1 MMSVGRELK
10 RRGRAI
16 VAPLLFLSLTGYF
29 GWSATQGDRGL
40 NGYER
45 HHAALVAANNDL
57 ARADADRTVW
67 EVRVASLRPAHLD
80 PDALDERGRAMLN
93 LSEPNDIVIP
103 YQAGQKLF

>member
-1 MMSVGRELK
+1 MSVGRELK
-10 RRGRAI
+10 KRGRAA
-16 VAPLLFLSLTGYF
+16 VAPLLFLVLTGYF
-29 GWSATQGDRGL
+29 CWSATQGDRGL

-45 HHAALVAANNDL
+45 HHAALLAANNEL
-57 ARADADRTVW
+57 ARAETDRTMW

-103 YQAGQKLF
+103 YPPNQRLF